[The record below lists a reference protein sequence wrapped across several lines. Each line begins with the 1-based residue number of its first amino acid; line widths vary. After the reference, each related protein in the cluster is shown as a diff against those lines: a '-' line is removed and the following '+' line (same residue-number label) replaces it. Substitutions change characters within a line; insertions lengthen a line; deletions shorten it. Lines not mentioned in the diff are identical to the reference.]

1 MHGNIFIINVE
12 ELTCLILCKGIL
24 FYSTIKKLQEE
35 EKIGYSFNCT
45 FLMIKQNYGVI
56 FQHGRY
62 NILQMYNNNIGKK
75 SFIA

>member
-35 EKIGYSFNCT
+35 EKD
-45 FLMIKQNYGVI
+45 MIFIQLYI
-56 FQHGRY
+56 FDDKAKLWCH
-62 NILQMYNNNIGKK
+62 I
-75 SFIA
+75 STW